1 MEKLFRILVVLM
13 SCVSAVSFAQ
23 DDSRYLAGA
32 VPEMDGKVVF
42 GKEYDL
48 GETDRD
54 AVYERVYEWLDERM
68 KANGNDSRV
77 SYTNKE
83 EGQVV
88 AQGEEYLVFSSKAFS
103 LDRALMSYN
112 IIALCKPGKCELRIE
127 RIRYKYE
134 DGKFTAEEQ
143 ISDKV
148 ALNKKKTAIFR
159 GNKKFRVYTVD
170 FADKL
175 FEDAGKAFAF
185 PGGASVSQSR
195 QKATVNPVAEVAP
208 VAPIIEHHKQ

>member
-1 MEKLFRILVVLM
+1 MEKLFCILAVVM
-13 SCVSAVSFAQ
+13 ACVPAVSFAQ

-32 VPEMDGKVVF
+32 VPEMEGKVVF

-54 AVYERVYEWLDERM
+54 AIYERVYKWLDERM
-68 KANGNDSRV
+68 KANGNDSRI

-88 AQGEEYLVFSSKAFS
+88 AQGAEYLVFSNKAFS

-134 DGKFTAEEQ
+134 EKKYTAEEQ
-143 ISDKV
+143 ISDEA

-170 FADKL
+170 FVDKL
-175 FEDAGKAFAF
+175 FEDVG
-185 PGGASVSQSR
+185 
-195 QKATVNPVAEVAP
+195 TVLNNLN
-208 VAPIIEHHKQ
+208 